1 MIGEILGF
9 FLLAVFVPLLVS
21 EAGDLAPSLARWLI
35 RWGARRVGQVDEA
48 GRYEE
53 EWLADLERVPG
64 KVTKLAHACGV
75 LAVSV
80 PRLRAQFRRSSQ
92 GALSGFWGL
101 LSEAERA
108 ALQALGRDTVFRAG
122 DTVCAEG
129 YEATDVLVLTEG
141 WVKILSA
148 TRKHRDTVLALRGR
162 GDIVGEPAG
171 NSTGYGTAA
180 VVAVSPVKVLVL
192 AHETFSLFL
201 DSNPGADRAYRHAT
215 TQRWREAA
223 DILRSRSVN
232 NGTQRLA
239 GLVLDLAA
247 RHGTPAGAGTA
258 ITIPLSQEEIA
269 SLIDTS
275 RATVTRAL
283 GDWRRGGLIGTARQ
297 QITINSTPGLRSIAG
312 RDTVSAP
319 PVS

>member
-35 RWGARRVGQVDEA
+35 RWGARRVGQADQA
-48 GRYEE
+48 RRYEE

-92 GALSGFWGL
+92 GALLGFWGL

-129 YEATDVLVLTEG
+129 DEATDVLVLTEG
-141 WVKILSA
+141 WVKIVSV
-148 TRKHRDTVLALRGR
+148 TRKHREAVLALRGR

-171 NSTGYGTAA
+171 YRTAA
-180 VVAVSPVKVLVL
+180 VVAVSPVKALVV

-201 DSNPGADRAYRHAT
+201 DSNPGADRAYRHAM
-215 TQRWREAA
+215 TQLWREAA
-223 DILRSRSVN
+223 DMLRSRSVN
-232 NGTQRLA
+232 NGAQRLA

-247 RHGTPAGAGTA
+247 RHGTPAGVGTV
-258 ITIPLSQEEIA
+258 IMIPLSQEEIA
-269 SLIDTS
+269 SLIGTS

-283 GDWRRGGLIGTARQ
+283 GDWRRGGLIITAPH
-297 QITINSTPGLRSIAG
+297 QITINSAPGLRSIAG